1 MMNKNQKNAIV
12 HMAVCYLNVP
22 EYRNKSKEIILRYI
36 RFSDQISYPMWNI
49 FRDNML
55 DLEADSEFLIEIMK
69 SNVSELLLNSFITYL
84 DSSIGSLKAYGEIII
99 TLCQN
104 CLNRVDGN
112 KDASYG
118 IVGHISRLVL
128 ALYDETVGC
137 KSETYKKIAEKCLD
151 LWDIMFEKQI
161 GYTRALSLQLMDR

>member
-1 MMNKNQKNAIV
+1 MCRNI
-12 HMAVCYLNVP
+12 
-22 EYRNKSKEIILRYI
+22 ENKSKEIILRYI

-55 DLEADSEFLIEIMK
+55 DLESDSEFLIEIMK

-104 CLNRVDGN
+104 CLNRVYGN

-128 ALYDETVGC
+128 TLYDETVGC

-151 LWDIMFEKQI
+151 LWDIMFRKTNRI
-161 GYTRALSLQLMDR
+161 Y